1 MCEWTGVECTGSRVV
16 EIKAEFFLT
25 GDVALLA
32 GVTRLEEIDLEKALV
47 FGSIEVKNAPQTRL
61 VHRWSRRHWLS
72 VWQALAVLQHLEELE
87 LERAAVHGAIEVTNH
102 SRPVLFFCAESSAFS
117 PWPSRIV
124 ACGVAGRIGG

>member
-1 MCEWTGVECTGSRVV
+1 MGWNAAESASVCNWTGVECTGSRVV

-61 VHRWSRRHWLS
+61 VLSPTLAVCLAGAGGSAAPGGARAGACGRARRH
-72 VWQALAVLQHLEELE
+72 
-87 LERAAVHGAIEVTNH
+87 
-102 SRPVLFFCAESSAFS
+102 
-117 PWPSRIV
+117 
-124 ACGVAGRIGG
+124 

>member
-1 MCEWTGVECTGSRVV
+1 MCEWTGVECAGSRVV

-61 VHRWSRRHWLS
+61 VHQR
-72 VWQALAVLQHLEELE
+72 ALADIGCLFGRRWRFCSTWRSSSWSV
-87 LERAAVHGAIEVTNH
+87 
-102 SRPVLFFCAESSAFS
+102 RPCTAPL
-117 PWPSRIV
+117 R
-124 ACGVAGRIGG
+124 